1 MFDSFRDKFYSVVQD
16 GINLNNSV
24 RRKISLAQQ
33 SASKKPPIFQF
44 LPPKSIDYSAGAK
57 LLEKYQNEWTE
68 LHENAEKNARE
79 AENIDIMMLD
89 IHKNVK
95 KRLEDITNINICLVG
110 LPKVIS
116 SVGDCVD
123 RLRVLN
129 VLFETVEKKLIT
141 LEAIVERSDFEQRKM
156 EHKFQLHMYKE
167 KKLGKMS
174 TVDYLQLVERFKK

>member
-24 RRKISLAQQ
+24 RRKISQAQQ
-33 SASKKPPIFQF
+33 STSKKPPNFQF
-44 LPPKSIDYSAGAK
+44 LPPESIDYSTGTE

-79 AENIDIMMLD
+79 AEIIDVVMLD

-95 KRLEDITNINICLVG
+95 KRLEDITNINMCLVS

-116 SVGDCVD
+116 SVGDCVN
-123 RLRVLN
+123 RLQVLSD
-129 VLFETVEKKLIT
+129 LFETVEKELIS
-141 LEAIVERSDFEQRKM
+141 LEAIVERNDFEQRKM
-156 EHKFQLHMYKE
+156 EHKFQLNMYKE
-167 KKLGKMS
+167 KKLGIFCCKYVIIFIFLMI
-174 TVDYLQLVERFKK
+174 K